1 MFISTLDGLISAK
14 TLALIQEL
22 LRGASF
28 VDGHIS
34 GGDDTNKNNLELP
47 PGDSAY
53 LELLKVVEAEVRGNL
68 EFNFT
73 AYPRYMTRPIFSRYD
88 PGMYYHEHVDF
99 PVMNFLNVH
108 VKPGHRGAAP
118 VGMNY
123 VRSDLSLTVFLS
135 APESYDGGQL
145 TFSGTLEKV
154 QAKLNAGSG
163 VLYPTGSEHR
173 VEKVTRGSRLAAIF
187 WIQSMFPVE
196 AHRKA
201 VYDAYTLCNSLKS
214 DGVRP
219 ESIRLAEQVFYNSF
233 RMLAQI

>member
-14 TLALIQEL
+14 TLALIPEV
-22 LRGASF
+22 LRSAAF

-34 GGDDTNKNNLELP
+34 GGDDTNKHNLELP

-53 LELLKVVEAEVRGNL
+53 LELLKLVEGDVRASL

-73 AYPRYMTRPIFSRYD
+73 AFPRYMTRPIFSRYD

-108 VKPGHRGAAP
+108 VKPGHRGVAP

-145 TFSGTLEKV
+145 TFSAALSQV
-154 QAKLNAGSG
+154 QAKLAAGSG

-196 AHRKA
+196 AHRQT
-201 VYDAYTLCNSLKS
+201 VHNAYTLWERLKR
-214 DGVRP
+214 DGAP
-219 ESIRLAEQVFYNSF
+219 AESISLAEHVFYNSF

>member
-1 MFISTLDGLISAK
+1 MFISTLDGLISAES
-14 TLALIQEL
+14 LARIAEL
-22 LRGASF
+22 MRSAGF

-53 LELLKVVEAEVRGNL
+53 LEVLKLVEGDVRANL
-68 EFNFT
+68 AFNFT
-73 AYPRYMTRPIFSRYD
+73 AFPRYMTRPIFSRYD

-99 PVMNFLNVH
+99 PVMNFLNVQ
-108 VKPGHRGAAP
+108 VKPGHRGVAP
-118 VGMNY
+118 VGMGY

-135 APESYDGGQL
+135 PPESYDGGQL
-145 TFSGTLEKV
+145 TFCGTLEKV

-173 VEKVTRGSRLAAIF
+173 VEKVTRGSRVAAIF

-201 VYDAYTLCNSLKS
+201 VYDAYTLWDGLKR
-214 DGVRP
+214 DGAQM
-219 ESIRLAEQVFYNSF
+219 ETIRLAEQVFYNSF
-233 RMLAQI
+233 RMLAQV

>member
-1 MFISTLDGLISAK
+1 MFISTLKGLISAK
-14 TLALIQEL
+14 TLALIPDV
-22 LRGASF
+22 LRSASF

-34 GGDDTNKNNLELP
+34 GGDDTNKHNLELP
-47 PGDSAY
+47 PEDSAY
-53 LELLKVVEAEVRGNL
+53 LELLKLVEGDVRANL

-73 AYPRYMTRPIFSRYD
+73 AFPRYMTRPIFSRYD

-99 PVMNFLNVH
+99 PIMNFLNVH
-108 VKPGHRGAAP
+108 VRPGHRGVAP
-118 VGMNY
+118 VGVNY

-145 TFSGTLEKV
+145 TFSGTLEKA
-154 QAKLNAGSG
+154 QAKLDAGSG

-187 WIQSMFPVE
+187 WIQTMFPVE

-201 VYDAYTLCNSLKS
+201 VHDAYTLWESLKR
-214 DGVRP
+214 DGARM
-219 ESIRLAEQVFYNSF
+219 ESISLAEQVFFNSF